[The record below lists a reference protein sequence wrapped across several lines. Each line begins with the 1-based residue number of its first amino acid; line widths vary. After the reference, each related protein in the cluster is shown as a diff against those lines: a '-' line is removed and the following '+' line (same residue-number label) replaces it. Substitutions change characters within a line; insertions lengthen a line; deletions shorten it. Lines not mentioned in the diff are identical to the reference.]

1 MTKKVLFVD
10 DDPILRHIV
19 QKKFTRY
26 KHSFTVIT
34 AGDGLEAMEKLNE
47 NTIAL
52 VVTDLQMPKMDGL
65 SLLAHLSEKYPDIQ
79 VIVQTGHSTPESK
92 KIALERGVAGYIEK
106 PLNAEDLGQKII
118 TTLKKESEG
127 GTLHSVTLEMFLQ
140 LIEMEQ
146 KTCTI
151 RAVEKKSGK
160 QGALFFKDGNL
171 LDARFSAHRSNS
183 AAYEIFSWGKVA
195 LSIQYDCA
203 IKKKKIDGDLQALLI
218 DAVRLRDEAG
228 ENEKLVDETQ
238 ETRGSE
244 SNIEEAKPKS
254 LPVEDIVRNKLEK
267 VKGGSKYLIDIYQ
280 DNSWSNLLTQA
291 SEVGKFFVAGTLKS
305 CYIDRGEVTD
315 FILMPGKKITVIS
328 IDPKSPRYR
337 FLRALNV

>member
-10 DDPILRHIV
+10 DDPILRHII

-118 TTLKKESEG
+118 STLKKESEG
-127 GTLHSVTLEMFLQ
+127 GTLQSVTLEMFLQ

-151 RAVEKKSGK
+151 RVVEKKSGK
-160 QGALFFKDGNL
+160 QGALFFKDGDL
-171 LDARFSAHRSNS
+171 LDARFGAHRSKS
-183 AAYEIFSWGKVA
+183 AAFEIFSWGKVA

-228 ENEKLVDETQ
+228 ENEKLVAETQ
-238 ETRGSE
+238 ETKD
-244 SNIEEAKPKS
+244 IEESKPKT

-267 VKGGSKYLIDIYQ
+267 VKGGSKYLRDIYQ
-280 DNSWSNLLTQA
+280 DNSWSDLVTQA

-305 CYIDRGEVTD
+305 CYIDRGEATD
-315 FILMPGKKITVIS
+315 FILLPGKEITVIS
-328 IDPKSPRYR
+328 IDPKCPRDR
-337 FLRALNV
+337 FLRALKM

>member
-10 DDPILRHIV
+10 DDPVLCHII
-19 QKKFTRY
+19 QKKFARY

-34 AGDGLEAMEKLNE
+34 AGDGLEALEKLKE

-79 VIVQTGHSTPESK
+79 VIIQTGHSTPESK
-92 KIALERGVAGYIEK
+92 MIALERGAAGYIEK

-127 GTLHSVTLEMFLQ
+127 GTLQSITLEMFLQ

-151 RAVEKKSGK
+151 RVVENKSGK
-160 QGALFFKDGNL
+160 QGALFFKDGDL

-228 ENEKLVDETQ
+228 DNEKLVAETQ
-238 ETRGSE
+238 ENKDIDE
-244 SNIEEAKPKS
+244 SKPKA
-254 LPVEDIVRNKLEK
+254 LPLEDIISNKLEE
-267 VKGGSKYLIDIYQ
+267 VKGGSKYLKEIYQ
-280 DNSWSNLLTQA
+280 DNSWSELVTQA

-305 CYIDRGEVTD
+305 CYIDRGEATN
-315 FILMPGKKITVIS
+315 FILLPGKEITVIS
-328 IDPKSPRYR
+328 IDPKCPRDR
-337 FLRALNV
+337 FLRALNK

>member
-10 DDPILRHIV
+10 DDPVLRHII

-79 VIVQTGHSTPESK
+79 VIVQTGHSTPELK
-92 KIALERGVAGYIEK
+92 KVALERGAAGYIEK

-118 TTLKKESEG
+118 TSLKKESEG
-127 GTLHSVTLEMFLQ
+127 GTLQAVTLEMFLQ

-151 RAVEKKSGK
+151 RVVEKKSGK
-160 QGALFFKDGNL
+160 QGALFFKDGDL

-195 LSIQYDCA
+195 LSIQNDCA
-203 IKKKKIDGDLQALLI
+203 IKKKKIDGDLQGLLI

-228 ENEKLVDETQ
+228 DNEKLVAETQ
-238 ETRGSE
+238 ETEGIDE
-244 SNIEEAKPKS
+244 SKPKA

-267 VKGGSKYLIDIYQ
+267 VKGGSKYLRDIYQ
-280 DNSWSNLLTQA
+280 DNSWSDLVTLA

-305 CYIDRGEVTD
+305 CYIDRGEATD
-315 FILMPGKKITVIS
+315 FILLPGKEITVIS
-328 IDPKSPRYR
+328 IDPKCPRDR
-337 FLRALNV
+337 FLRALNM

>member
-1 MTKKVLFVD
+1 MIKKVLFVD
-10 DDPILRHIV
+10 DDPILCHII
-19 QKKFTRY
+19 QKKFAKY
-26 KHSFTVIT
+26 KDFFTVIT

-118 TTLKKESEG
+118 STLKKESEG
-127 GTLHSVTLEMFLQ
+127 GTLQSVTLEMFLQ

-151 RAVEKKSGK
+151 RVVEKKAGK
-160 QGALFFKDGNL
+160 QGTLFFKDGDL
-171 LDARFSAHRSNS
+171 LDARFGAHRSKS
-183 AAYEIFSWGKVA
+183 AAFEIFSWGKVA

-218 DAVRLRDEAG
+218 DAVRMRDEAG
-228 ENEKLVDETQ
+228 ENEKLVAGTPETKDIDE
-238 ETRGSE
+238 S
-244 SNIEEAKPKS
+244 KPKA

-267 VKGGSKYLIDIYQ
+267 VKGGSKYLKDIYQ
-280 DNSWSNLLTQA
+280 DNSWSDLVTQA

-305 CYIDRGEVTD
+305 CYIDRGEATD
-315 FILMPGKKITVIS
+315 FILLPGKEITVIS
-328 IDPKSPRYR
+328 IDPKCPRDR
-337 FLRALNV
+337 FLRALKM

>member
-1 MTKKVLFVD
+1 MIKKVLFVD
-10 DDPILRHIV
+10 DDPILRHII

-47 NTIAL
+47 NAIAL

-79 VIVQTGHSTPESK
+79 VIVQTGHSTPELK
-92 KIALERGVAGYIEK
+92 KIALERGAAGYIEK

-118 TTLKKESEG
+118 TSLKKESEG
-127 GTLHSVTLEMFLQ
+127 GTLQAVTLEMFLQ

-151 RAVEKKSGK
+151 RVVAKKSGK
-160 QGALFFKDGNL
+160 QGALFFKDGDL

-195 LSIQYDCA
+195 LSIQNDCA

-228 ENEKLVDETQ
+228 ENEKLVAETQ
-238 ETRGSE
+238 EAKDIDE
-244 SNIEEAKPKS
+244 SKPKT

-267 VKGGSKYLIDIYQ
+267 VKGGSKYLRDIYQ
-280 DNSWSNLLTQA
+280 DNSWSDLVTQA

-305 CYIDRGEVTD
+305 CYIDRGEATD
-315 FILMPGKKITVIS
+315 FILLPGKEITVIS
-328 IDPKSPRYR
+328 IDPKCPRDR
-337 FLRALNV
+337 FLRALNM

>member
-10 DDPILRHIV
+10 DDPILRHII

-92 KIALERGVAGYIEK
+92 KIALERGAAGYIEK

-118 TTLKKESEG
+118 TTIKKESEG
-127 GTLHSVTLEMFLQ
+127 GTLQSVTLEMFLQ

-151 RAVEKKSGK
+151 RVVEKKSGK
-160 QGALFFKDGNL
+160 QGALFFKDGDL
-171 LDARFSAHRSNS
+171 LDARFSAHRSKS
-183 AAYEIFSWGKVA
+183 AAFEIFSWGKVA

-228 ENEKLVDETQ
+228 ENEKLVAGTPETKDIDK
-238 ETRGSE
+238 S
-244 SNIEEAKPKS
+244 KPKA
-254 LPVEDIVRNKLEK
+254 LLVEDIVRNKLEK
-267 VKGGSKYLIDIYQ
+267 VKGGSKYLRDIYQ
-280 DNSWSNLLTQA
+280 DNSWSDLVTQA

-305 CYIDRGEVTD
+305 CYIDRGEATD
-315 FILMPGKKITVIS
+315 FILLPGKEITVIS
-328 IDPKSPRYR
+328 IDPKCPRDR
-337 FLRALNV
+337 FLRALNM

>member
-1 MTKKVLFVD
+1 MIKKVLFVD
-10 DDPILRHIV
+10 DDPILRHII

-79 VIVQTGHSTPESK
+79 VIVQTGHSTPELK
-92 KIALERGVAGYIEK
+92 KIALERGAAGYIEK

-118 TTLKKESEG
+118 TSLKKESEG
-127 GTLHSVTLEMFLQ
+127 GTLQAVTLEMFLQ

-151 RAVEKKSGK
+151 RVVAKKSGK
-160 QGALFFKDGNL
+160 QGALFFKDGDL

-195 LSIQYDCA
+195 LSIQNDCA

-228 ENEKLVDETQ
+228 ENEKLVAETQ
-238 ETRGSE
+238 EAKDIDE
-244 SNIEEAKPKS
+244 SKPKT

-267 VKGGSKYLIDIYQ
+267 VKGGSKYLRDIYQ
-280 DNSWSNLLTQA
+280 DNSWSDLVTQA
-291 SEVGKFFVAGTLKS
+291 SEVGKFFVSGTLKS
-305 CYIDRGEVTD
+305 CYIDRGEATD
-315 FILMPGKKITVIS
+315 FILLPGKEITVIS
-328 IDPKSPRYR
+328 IDPKCPRDR
-337 FLRALNV
+337 FLRALNM

>member
-10 DDPILRHIV
+10 DDPILRHII

-79 VIVQTGHSTPESK
+79 VIVQTGHSTPELK
-92 KIALERGVAGYIEK
+92 KVALERGAAGYIEK

-118 TTLKKESEG
+118 TSLKKESEG
-127 GTLHSVTLEMFLQ
+127 GTLQAVTLEMFLQ

-151 RAVEKKSGK
+151 RVVEKKSGK
-160 QGALFFKDGNL
+160 QGALFFKDGDL

-195 LSIQYDCA
+195 LSIQNDCA
-203 IKKKKIDGDLQALLI
+203 IKKKKIDGDLQGLLI

-228 ENEKLVDETQ
+228 DNEKLVAETQ
-238 ETRGSE
+238 ETEGIDE
-244 SNIEEAKPKS
+244 SKPKA

-267 VKGGSKYLIDIYQ
+267 VKGGSKYLRDIYQ
-280 DNSWSNLLTQA
+280 DNSWSDLVTLA

-305 CYIDRGEVTD
+305 CYIDRGEATD
-315 FILMPGKKITVIS
+315 FILLPGKEITVIS
-328 IDPKSPRYR
+328 IDPKCPRDR
-337 FLRALNV
+337 FLRALNM

>member
-1 MTKKVLFVD
+1 MIKKVLFVD
-10 DDPILRHIV
+10 DDPILRHII
-19 QKKFTRY
+19 QKKFAKY

-34 AGDGLEAMEKLNE
+34 AGDGLEAIKKLNE
-47 NTIAL
+47 NTISL

-79 VIVQTGHSTPESK
+79 VIVQTGHGTPESK
-92 KIALERGVAGYIEK
+92 KIALERGAAGYIEK

-118 TTLKKESEG
+118 FTLKKESEG
-127 GTLHSVTLEMFLQ
+127 GTLMSVTLEMFLQ

-151 RAVEKKSGK
+151 RVIEKKSGK
-160 QGALFFKDGNL
+160 QGALFFKDGDL
-171 LDARFSAHRSNS
+171 LDARFSALRSNS
-183 AAYEIFSWGKVA
+183 AAYELFSWGKVT

-228 ENEKLVDETQ
+228 ENEKLVAEAQ
-238 ETRGSE
+238 ETKD
-244 SNIEEAKPKS
+244 IEESKPKA
-254 LPVEDIVRNKLEK
+254 LPVEDIVRNKLGK
-267 VKGGSKYLIDIYQ
+267 VKGGSKYLRDIYQ
-280 DNSWSNLLTQA
+280 DNSWSELVKQA

-305 CYIDRGEVTD
+305 CYIDRGEATD
-315 FILMPGKKITVIS
+315 FILLPGKEITVIS
-328 IDPKSPRYR
+328 IDPKCPRDR
-337 FLRALNV
+337 FLRALNT

>member
-10 DDPILRHIV
+10 DDPILRHII

-92 KIALERGVAGYIEK
+92 KIALERGAAGYIEK

-127 GTLHSVTLEMFLQ
+127 GTLQSVTLEMFLQ

-151 RAVEKKSGK
+151 RVVEKKYGK
-160 QGALFFKDGNL
+160 QGALFFKDGDL
-171 LDARFSAHRSNS
+171 LDARFGAHRSKS
-183 AAYEIFSWGKVA
+183 AAFEIFSWGKVA

-228 ENEKLVDETQ
+228 ENEKLVAGTPETKDIDE
-238 ETRGSE
+238 S
-244 SNIEEAKPKS
+244 KPKA

-280 DNSWSNLLTQA
+280 DNSWGDLLTQA

-305 CYIDRGEVTD
+305 CYIDRGEATD
-315 FILMPGKKITVIS
+315 FILLPGKEITVIS
-328 IDPKSPRYR
+328 IDPKCPRDR
-337 FLRALNV
+337 FLRALNM